1 MVDRV
6 LGEEVADRQAGMAG
20 TDDDRRDVFDGEP
33 PPPVAGSR

>member
-6 LGEEVADRQAGMAG
+6 LGKKAADRQAGMTG

-33 PPPVAGSR
+33 PPRVAGG